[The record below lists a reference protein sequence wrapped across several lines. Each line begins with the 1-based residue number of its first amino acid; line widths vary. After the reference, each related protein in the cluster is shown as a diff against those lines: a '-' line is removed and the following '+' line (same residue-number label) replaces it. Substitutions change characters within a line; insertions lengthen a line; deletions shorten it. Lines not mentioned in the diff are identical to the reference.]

1 MQIKVPNTDKLF
13 FSKPYLRYNSI
24 VIHFTS
30 RKSVVVEWMILE
42 LIKRYSED
50 NEYANI
56 SLKNIIEKI
65 LFISDS
71 DILVKPSIIELIEN
85 IRAIEIK
92 DKDNSIYE
100 KTSLDSVW
108 LSHLSLTQSGREL
121 QDIGMLPAT
130 ESTDS
135 VVFIYDILK
144 NDLKLEEN
152 VGTKDLKKERKGIEL
167 SNDFDSIF
175 DENKAREILEEK
187 KKDEKGFK
195 WLKPTSEIKSINNLH
210 PETLYKHLTAKINI
224 AEDGKLELTDFKNND
239 EEISD
244 KKIFDKLL
252 IENID
257 NLFKVGDLEKVGNL
271 KNIEN
276 IENLEINEF
285 ESFDYGNFQNL
296 LNIFSAESIPDKIKS
311 ILNNRDF
318 VIVNDNFKELINYE
332 TINTNLL
339 LIYGKENFSIDIKD
353 KKMIVNINENMPF
366 DNCVALNKD
375 KTNLCVADFEVYNDF
390 GKKNIVLGYTYNY
403 NNDFKNLEEKLI
415 NKHIYYDDRIIL
427 LCLFIS
433 KDNNIFKNKVV
444 EHFNNIEKIYDA
456 LNFLSS
462 IINEAKKIKL
472 NDNEAK
478 NIIVNIISK
487 NNKVNEIKY
496 IEKLKEYLNILNN
509 KKILDNDSLNRV
521 YINIIRDNDIYAKNL
536 EELESFY
543 DTLKEYRIP
552 FKDIEA
558 VIKNLYRNSFV
569 DMIVKYMNNTEYR
582 YEELSLAERYVN
594 SFANNI
600 KNLSSSLQL
609 KENDLF
615 KIISPSDLGKRV
627 IEFYR
632 NSNNKD
638 VLLNNI
644 NNIDKI
650 ISEISARLQIKRESF
665 KENKILSDTLQNIES
680 MKPVVYQFNDKSVNN
695 FNKIYVI
702 DTNIL
707 MKEPK
712 IFDYLNN
719 NSLMAIPNIVVEE
732 LDKLK
737 SNKDENK
744 KRQAFSARES
754 IRNILNNNK
763 PNIRQEDSDGKILPD
778 DFEKD
783 KPDNLILSVA
793 LKFIV
798 KDVYLLT
805 DDNDLSAK
813 AKGQN
818 IKYISLEDFKNLK
831 NSATKNSNIQNNNQN
846 QNNKNNK
853 KKNKKK

>member
-1 MQIKVPNTDKLF
+1 MKIQMQNTDKIF
-13 FSKPYLRYNSI
+13 FSKPYAKYKSI
-24 VIHFTS
+24 VTHFTS
-30 RKSVVVEWMILE
+30 RKSTAIEWMILE
-42 LIKRYSED
+42 LIKRYSAD

-56 SLKNIIEKI
+56 SLKTIIENM
-65 LFISDS
+65 LYVPDT
-71 DILVKPSIIELIEN
+71 DILVKPSIIELVEINAIEDKNNSIDEN
-85 IRAIEIK
+85 I
-92 DKDNSIYE
+92 
-100 KTSLDSVW
+100 SLDRVS
-108 LSHLSLTQSGREL
+108 LSYLSLTQSGREL
-121 QDIGMLPAT
+121 QERGLIPGK
-130 ESTDS
+130 ESEEEII
-135 VVFIYDILK
+135 FIYDKLE
-144 NDLKLEEN
+144 NDLKLEADN
-152 VGTKDLKKERKGIEL
+152 KIDLKKEHKGIEL

-175 DENKAREILEEK
+175 DENRAREILEEK
-187 KKDEKGFK
+187 KDKGKFT
-195 WLKPTSEIKSINNLH
+195 WLQPTSEIKSIDKGESEILWRDLSDEIDIGEN
-210 PETLYKHLTAKINI
+210 
-224 AEDGKLELTDFKNND
+224 GKLELINYK
-239 EEISD
+239 D
-244 KKIFDKLL
+244 KETFNKLL

-257 NLFKVGDLEKVGNL
+257 NLFKKL
-271 KNIEN
+271 EN
-276 IENLEINEF
+276 IEIKEF
-285 ESFDYGNFQNL
+285 QPFDYCNFQNL

-375 KTNLCVADFEVYNDF
+375 KTNLCIADFEVYNDF
-390 GKKNIVLGYTYNY
+390 GKKNIILGYSCRY
-403 NNDFKNLEEKLI
+403 NNDFNNLEEELI
-415 NKHIYYDDRIIL
+415 NKYIYYDARIIL

-444 EHFNNIEKIYDA
+444 EHFNNIKEIEDA
-456 LNFLSS
+456 LNFLQS

-487 NNKVNEIKY
+487 NNKVNEIKD
-496 IEKLKEYLNILNN
+496 IEKLKKYLNILNN
-509 KKILDNDSLNRV
+509 KKILDNDSLNKV
-521 YINIIRDNDIYAKNL
+521 YINIIKDNDIYAKNL

-569 DMIVKYMNNTEYR
+569 DMIIKYMNNTEYR
-582 YEELSLAERYVN
+582 YEELSLTERQIN

-609 KENDLF
+609 KEKDLF

-638 VLLNNI
+638 ALHSNNKDALHSNNKDALLNNI

-650 ISEISARLQIKRESF
+650 ISEISSRLGIKRESF
-665 KENKILSDTLQNIES
+665 KENKTVGDTLKNIEII
-680 MKPVVYQFNDKSVNN
+680 KPVVYQFNDKSVNN

-702 DTNIL
+702 DANIL

-719 NSLMAIPNIVVEE
+719 NSLMVIPNIVVEE

-744 KRQAFSARES
+744 KRQAFQARES

-805 DDNDLSAK
+805 DDNNLSAK
-813 AKGQN
+813 AKGQK

-831 NSATKNSNIQNNNQN
+831 NSAAKNSNIQNNNQN
-846 QNNKNNK
+846 HNNN

>member
-1 MQIKVPNTDKLF
+1 MKIKVPNTNKIF

-24 VIHFTS
+24 VTHFTS
-30 RKSVVVEWMILE
+30 RKSTAIEWMILE
-42 LIKRYSED
+42 LIKRYSSD
-50 NEYANI
+50 NEYSNI
-56 SLKNIIEKI
+56 SLKNIIEEI
-65 LFISDS
+65 LFIPDA
-71 DILVKPSIIELIEN
+71 DILVKPSIIELVREIKAIEDKNNSIDEN
-85 IRAIEIK
+85 I
-92 DKDNSIYE
+92 
-100 KTSLDSVW
+100 SLDEVY
-108 LSHLSLTQSGREL
+108 LYNLSLTESGKECH
-121 QDIGMLPAT
+121 DTGMLPST
-130 ESTDS
+130 ESQDEAI
-135 VVFIYDILK
+135 FIYDRLE
-144 NDLKLEEN
+144 NDLKLEAHISVSN
-152 VGTKDLKKERKGIEL
+152 LKKEHKGIKL
-167 SNDFDSIF
+167 SNENDFIFNDFIF
-175 DENKAREILEEK
+175 DENKAREILEEEK
-187 KKDEKGFK
+187 GKDGFK
-195 WLKPTSEIKSINNLH
+195 WLKETSDIKSINNRFYVILW
-210 PETLYKHLTAKINI
+210 EYLSYEIDIDIVEN
-224 AEDGKLELTDFKNND
+224 GKLELKD
-239 EEISD
+239 EDED
-244 KKIFDKLL
+244 KKTDKNKDKYKEIFNKLL

-257 NLFKVGDLEKVGNL
+257 NLFKKL
-271 KNIEN
+271 EN
-276 IENLEINEF
+276 IDKEF
-285 ESFDYGNFQNL
+285 QSFDYCNFQNL

-375 KTNLCVADFEVYNDF
+375 KTNLCIADFEVYNDF
-390 GKKNIVLGYTYNY
+390 GNKNIILGYSCRY
-403 NNDFKNLEEKLI
+403 NNDFNNLEEELI
-415 NKHIYYDDRIIL
+415 NKYIYYDARIIL

-444 EHFNNIEKIYDA
+444 EHFNNIEKIDDA

-478 NIIVNIISK
+478 NILVNIISK
-487 NNKVNEIKY
+487 NNKVNEIKD
-496 IEKLKEYLNILNN
+496 IEKLKKYLNILNN
-509 KKILDNDSLNRV
+509 KKILDNDSLNKV
-521 YINIIRDNDIYAKNL
+521 YINIIKDNDIYAKNL
-536 EELESFY
+536 EELENFY
-543 DTLKEYRIP
+543 SWLKEYKIP
-552 FKDIEA
+552 FKDIEV

-569 DMIVKYMNNTEYR
+569 DMIIKYMNNTEYR
-582 YEELSLAERYVN
+582 YEELSLAERQIN

-609 KENDLF
+609 KEKDLF

-638 VLLNNI
+638 ALLNNI

-650 ISEISARLQIKRESF
+650 ISEISSRLGIKKESF
-665 KENKILSDTLQNIES
+665 KENKILSDTLQNIEII
-680 MKPVVYQFNDKSVNN
+680 KPVVYQFNDKSVNN
-695 FNKIYVI
+695 FSKIYVI
-702 DTNIL
+702 DANIL

-719 NSLMAIPNIVVEE
+719 NSLMVIPNIVVEE

-737 SNKDENK
+737 SDKRDENNK
-744 KRQAFSARES
+744 QQAFQARES

-831 NSATKNSNIQNNNQN
+831 NSAAKNSNIQNNNQN
-846 QNNKNNK
+846 HNNK

>member
-13 FSKPYLRYNSI
+13 FSKPYLKYNSI

-175 DENKAREILEEK
+175 DENRAREILEEK

-195 WLKPTSEIKSINNLH
+195 WLKPTSEIKRINNFLL
-210 PETLYKHLTAKINI
+210 ETLYKHLTAEINI
-224 AEDGKLELTDFKNND
+224 AEDGKLKLTDFKNND

-339 LIYGKENFSIDIKD
+339 LIYGKENFFIDIKD
-353 KKMIVNINENMPF
+353 KKMIVNINEDMPF

-375 KTNLCVADFEVYNDF
+375 KINLCIADFEVYNDF
-390 GKKNIVLGYTYNY
+390 GKKNIVLGYAYNY
-403 NNDFKNLEEKLI
+403 NNDFNNLEEELI
-415 NKHIYYDDRIIL
+415 NKHIYYDTRIIL

-487 NNKVNEIKY
+487 NNKVNEIKD
-496 IEKLKEYLNILNN
+496 IEKLKKYLNILNN